1 MDSVPSIA
9 ILGLGEAGARLL
21 TDLARAGAK
30 VRGFDPAP
38 GRPVAPE
45 FVMESLERAVRDA
58 TVVLSVNSAAVAADV
73 ARQAAGCLTPGAVF
87 ADLNTS
93 SPGLKRTIAEIIQSS
108 DGTFADVSLM
118 GPVPRAGLRTEC
130 LAAGDGA
137 DRFAEVV
144 TPFGMPVTVVP
155 GGAGAAAERKL
166 VRSIFMKGLAA
177 ACLETRSAA
186 RELGLEDWALAEMA
200 AELERA
206 DAALLD
212 RLLAGSQRHAR
223 RRVAEM
229 AATVEMEE
237 SLGTTPHI
245 ARAAKAWLEMLA

>member
-1 MDSVPSIA
+1 MDTVPLFA
-9 ILGLGEAGARLL
+9 VLGLGEAGTRLL
-21 TDLARAGAK
+21 TDLRRAGAR
-30 VRGFDPAP
+30 VQGFDPAP
-38 GRPVAPE
+38 NRPVPSE
-45 FVMESLERAVRDA
+45 FVMESVQSAVRDA
-58 TVVLSVNSAAVAADV
+58 TVVLSVNSASVAGDV
-73 ARQAAGCLTPGAVF
+73 ARQAAECLMPGALF

-93 SPGLKRTIAEIIQSS
+93 SPDLKRTLAGIIQSGEGS
-108 DGTFADVSLM
+108 FVDVALM

-137 DRFAEVV
+137 DRFAHILA
-144 TPFGMPVTVVP
+144 PFGMPVTVVP

-177 ACLETRSAA
+177 ACLETQSAA
-186 RELGLEDWALAEMA
+186 RKLGLENWALAEMT
-200 AELERA
+200 AELKRA

-212 RLLAGSQRHAR
+212 RLLTGSQMHAK

-237 SLGTTPHI
+237 SLDITPYI
-245 ARAAKAWLEMLA
+245 ARAAKAWLETLA